1 VYLVLDVIVSINELG
16 GDMNLNGKV
25 AIVTGGAQG
34 IGRAV
39 VERFTEVGASA
50 VVIADIQDQ
59 EAVNCANQIMNTY
72 GGSIISIPTDVSQ
85 PEQVRRMVQ
94 ATQERFGRIDILVNN
109 ASLCPVIAWD
119 DVTIE
124 NWNRIL
130 AVNLTGM
137 LLCTQSV
144 IPLMKNQQFGR
155 IVFVSSE
162 AAFNGS
168 YTAHVAY
175 GVTKAGELALMKS
188 VAKGFASY
196 NILANAITCGPVD
209 TPLGRNLGAEFWA
222 ESDKRT
228 LLKRHA
234 AAHEIADAVL
244 FLVSSRSAYITGQVL
259 RINGGMN
266 LT

>member
-1 VYLVLDVIVSINELG
+1 MDLD
-16 GDMNLNGKV
+16 GKV

-39 VERFTEVGASA
+39 VERFAEAGAA
-50 VVIADIQDQ
+50 GVVIADIQDQ
-59 EAVNCANQIMNTY
+59 EAANCAQEILKAH
-72 GGSIISIPTDVSQ
+72 GSSSIISIPTDVSQ
-85 PEQVRRMVQ
+85 TEQVKNMVQ
-94 ATQERFGRIDILVNN
+94 ATLERFGRIDILVNN
-109 ASLCPVIAWD
+109 ASLCPVVAWD
-119 DVTIE
+119 DVTLE

-137 LLCTQSV
+137 LLCTQSA
-144 IPLMKNQQFGR
+144 IPSMKKQQFGR
-155 IVFVSSE
+155 IVFISSD

-175 GVTKAGELALMKS
+175 GVTKAGELALMYS
-188 VAKGFASY
+188 VAKGFAEY

-209 TPLGRNLGAEFWA
+209 TPLGHNLGADFWA
-222 ESDKRT
+222 ASEKMT

-244 FLVSSRSAYITGQVL
+244 FLVSGRSSYITGQVL
-259 RINGGMN
+259 RVNGGMN

>member
-1 VYLVLDVIVSINELG
+1 ME
-16 GDMNLNGKV
+16 LNGKV
-25 AIVTGGAQG
+25 AVVTGGAQG

-39 VERFTEVGASA
+39 VERFAEAGASGI
-50 VVIADIQDQ
+50 VIADIQDRK
-59 EAVNCANQIMNTY
+59 AADCAKEVMSAH
-72 GGSIISIPTDVSQ
+72 GSSIISIPTDVSEF
-85 PEQVRRMVQ
+85 EQVTSMVQ
-94 ATQERFGRIDILVNN
+94 ATLDHFGRIDILVNN
-109 ASLCPVIAWD
+109 ASLCPVVAWD
-119 DVTIE
+119 DVTIT
-124 NWNRIL
+124 NWNQIL

-137 LLCTQSV
+137 LLCTQAV
-144 IPLMKNQQFGR
+144 IPLMRKQQFGR
-155 IVFVSSE
+155 IVFISSE

-188 VAKGFASY
+188 VAKGFAHH

-209 TPLGRNLGAEFWA
+209 TPLGHSLGAEFWA

-234 AAHEIADAVL
+234 DAHEIADAVL
-244 FLVSSRSAYITGQVL
+244 FLVSNRSTYITGQVL
-259 RINGGMN
+259 RVNGGMD

>member
-1 VYLVLDVIVSINELG
+1 MDLS
-16 GDMNLNGKV
+16 GKV
-25 AIVTGGAQG
+25 AMVTGGAQG
-34 IGRAV
+34 NGRAT
-39 VERFTEVGASA
+39 VERFVQAGALG

-59 EAVNCANQIMNTY
+59 EAVNCANQIMNTH
-72 GGSIISIPTDVSQ
+72 GGSIISIQTDVSQ
-85 PEQVRRMVQ
+85 PEQVQRMVQ
-94 ATQERFGRIDILVNN
+94 TTLKRFGRIDILVNN
-109 ASLCPVIAWD
+109 ASLCPVVAWD
-119 DVTIE
+119 DVTLE

-144 IPLMKNQQFGR
+144 IPTMKSQQYGR
-155 IVFVSSE
+155 IVFISSE

-168 YTAHVAY
+168 YAAHVAY

-188 VAKGFASY
+188 VSKGFASY

-209 TPLGRNLGAEFWA
+209 TPLGHNLGAEFWA
-222 ESDKRT
+222 KNDERT

-234 AAHEIADAVL
+234 DAHEIADAVL
-244 FLVSSRSAYITGQVL
+244 FLVSSRSTYITGQTL
-259 RINGGMN
+259 RVNGGMD

>member
-1 VYLVLDVIVSINELG
+1 MDLD
-16 GDMNLNGKV
+16 GKV

-39 VERFTEVGASA
+39 VERFAEAGAAA

-59 EAVNCANQIMNTY
+59 EATKCAQEIMDAK
-72 GGSIISIPTDVSQ
+72 GGSIISIRTDVSQ
-85 PEQVRRMVQ
+85 LEQVKSMVQ
-94 ATQERFGRIDILVNN
+94 ATLDHYGRIDILVNN
-109 ASLCPVIAWD
+109 AGLCPVVAWD
-119 DVTIE
+119 DVTLE

-130 AVNLTGM
+130 AVNLTGT

-144 IPLMKNQQFGR
+144 IPSMKKQQFGR
-155 IVFVSSE
+155 IVFISSE

-175 GVTKAGELALMKS
+175 GVTKAGELALMYS
-188 VAKGFASY
+188 VAKGFAQY
-196 NILANAITCGPVD
+196 KILANAITCGPVD
-209 TPLGRNLGAEFWA
+209 TPLGHSLGAEFWA

-228 LLKRHA
+228 LLNRHA
-234 AAHEIADAVL
+234 SAHEIADTVL
-244 FLVSSRSAYITGQVL
+244 FLVSGRSTYITGQVV
-259 RINGGMN
+259 RVNGGMN

>member
-1 VYLVLDVIVSINELG
+1 MNLEEI
-16 GDMNLNGKV
+16 MNLNGKV

-39 VERFTEVGASA
+39 VERFAEAGALA
-50 VVIADIQDQ
+50 IVIADIQDQ
-59 EAVNCANQIMNTY
+59 EAANCAHEITLKY
-72 GGSIISIPTDVSQ
+72 GGSVISIPTDVSD
-85 PEQVRRMVQ
+85 PEKVKSMVQ
-94 ATQERFGRIDILVNN
+94 DTLKQFGRIDILVNN
-109 ASLCPVIAWD
+109 AGLCPVIAWD
-119 DVTIE
+119 DVTLE

-130 AVNLTGM
+130 AVNLTGT
-137 LLCTQSV
+137 LLCTQAV
-144 IPLMKNQQFGR
+144 IPLMRNQKYGR
-155 IVFVSSE
+155 IVFISSE

-175 GVTKAGELALMKS
+175 GVTKAGELALMMS
-188 VAKGFASY
+188 VAKGFVSY

-209 TPLGRNLGAEFWA
+209 TPLGHNLGADFWA
-222 ESDKRT
+222 SSDKRT

-234 AAHEIADAVL
+234 DAHEIADGVL
-244 FLVSSRSAYITGQVL
+244 FLVSDRSSYITGQVL

>member
-1 VYLVLDVIVSINELG
+1 
-16 GDMNLNGKV
+16 MNLKGKV

-39 VERFTEVGASA
+39 VERFAEAGASA
-50 VVIADIQDQ
+50 VVIADVQ
-59 EAVNCANQIMNTY
+59 EQAAVDCAREVMHQH
-72 GGSIISIPTDVSQ
+72 GSSIVSIPTDVSDN
-85 PEQVRRMVQ
+85 EQVKRMVQ
-94 ATQERFGRIDILVNN
+94 AAQEQFGRIDILVNN
-109 ASLCPVIAWD
+109 ASLCPVVSWD

-137 LLCTQSV
+137 LLCTQAV
-144 IPLMKNQQFGR
+144 IPWMKAQKFGR
-155 IVFVSSE
+155 VVFISSE

-188 VAKGFASY
+188 VAKGFAQN
-196 NILANAITCGPVD
+196 NIRANAITCGPVD
-209 TPLGRNLGAEFWA
+209 TPLGHSLGADFWA
-222 ESDKRT
+222 SSDQRT

-234 AAHEIADAVL
+234 DAHEIADAVL
-244 FLVSSRSAYITGQVL
+244 FLVSERSTYITGQVL
-259 RINGGMN
+259 RVNGGMN

>member
-1 VYLVLDVIVSINELG
+1 MEKEGRKILEG
-16 GDMNLNGKV
+16 EV
-25 AIVTGGAQG
+25 AIITGAANG
-34 IGRAV
+34 IGRGIALS
-39 VERFTEVGASA
+39 FANAG
-50 VVIADIQDQ
+50 ADIVVADFNA
-59 EAVNCANQIMNTY
+59 EAGARTVAEIEKK
-72 GGSIISIPTDVSQ
+72 GRKALLVETDV
-85 PEQVRRMVQ
+85 RKDADLDRMVD
-94 ATQERFGRIDILVNN
+94 ATLNQFGRIDILVNN
-109 ASLCPVIAWD
+109 ASLCPVVAWD
-119 DVTIE
+119 DVTIT
-124 NWNRIL
+124 NWNQIL

-144 IPLMKNQQFGR
+144 IPLMRKQQFGR
-155 IVFVSSE
+155 IVFISSE

-188 VAKGFASY
+188 VAKAFAHD

-209 TPLGRNLGAEFWA
+209 TPLGHSLGADFWA

-244 FLVSSRSAYITGQVL
+244 FLVSNRSTYITGQVL
-259 RINGGMN
+259 RVNGGMN